1 MSVKREKP
9 GLVIRW
15 QKTFS
20 ILAPWRK
27 GKGNKHAVLDS
38 EVVLTKVKSLRNCQ
52 ERRQAGD
59 ARGPDATEA
68 AELLHAEASDDASAV
83 FPEPQRTGLYKFESE
98 DSGVELPSGANSPST
113 PTSSEQ
119 SFALHSRKSSC
130 DSPNLNSASAAF
142 SDELAALA
150 QEDPRQ
156 ADSTDESATRDAE
169 EDSPAT
175 SGERSD
181 EDGAGTTTSGPSRG
195 DGEECGQLEG
205 GDSGGAVGRFAE
217 QRPGVERDSTTDQR
231 FEHPRGDG
239 DTQSLEE
246 YMEQC
251 CRLSESQHDGSN
263 PLGSGLDYLQHI
275 CQLIEKIGKLQ
286 EDNILLQRQICSL
299 QKSGRMTRTREVPAH
314 SFLCWR

>member
-1 MSVKREKP
+1 M
-9 GLVIRW
+9 
-15 QKTFS
+15 
-20 ILAPWRK
+20 
-27 GKGNKHAVLDS
+27 
-38 EVVLTKVKSLRNCQ
+38 VLTKVKSLRNCQ

-231 FEHPRGDG
+231 FEHPGGDG

-251 CRLSESQHDGSN
+251 CRLSEVSCQKCFLCLANAKQMVGDELKNVGGGRGTAAGA
-263 PLGSGLDYLQHI
+263 PLVVPG
-275 CQLIEKIGKLQ
+275 
-286 EDNILLQRQICSL
+286 
-299 QKSGRMTRTREVPAH
+299 RTRPLENLELRVQEA
-314 SFLCWR
+314 